1 MNTQWRDEFLPGW
14 IFTLSTQQIFI
25 KFGTEDQSYKVTN
38 SGPFESCITYTLLQ
52 TKQNSLLSS
61 KTVPHTT

>member
-25 KFGTEDQSYKVTN
+25 KFGTEDQSYKVTHY
-38 SGPFESCITYTLLQ
+38 GPF
-52 TKQNSLLSS
+52 
-61 KTVPHTT
+61 